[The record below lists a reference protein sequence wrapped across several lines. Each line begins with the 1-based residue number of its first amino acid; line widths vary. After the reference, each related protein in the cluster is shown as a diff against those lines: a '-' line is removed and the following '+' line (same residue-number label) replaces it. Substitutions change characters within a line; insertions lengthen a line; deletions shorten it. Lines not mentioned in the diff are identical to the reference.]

1 MDQSPPTVS
10 QTELCLLGS
19 EDSWRMGRKYSAGSP
34 VAARHVCF
42 RHSRADNLHFNNR
55 ETSLHVAEPTCRAVS

>member
-19 EDSWRMGRKYSAGSP
+19 EYSWRNGKEILRLLSSCCKT
-34 VAARHVCF
+34 F
-42 RHSRADNLHFNNR
+42 RHSRADNSHFNNR